1 MSAAGLLSPDPLLR
15 LYKERP
21 LLAPTSE
28 RKHRGE
34 TPRAER
40 VKIETKRQM
49 MKWLKNDRMKVTLTE
64 RGEKTTTWTVDWG
77 KPPPGLSHHQEESQ
91 TQTAFPPKILLSPP
105 LPSTFKTVWSIKHQV
120 EGTGPCLL
128 TRHKQLSK
136 KLLYV
141 SVTSVWSE
149 RRYFTFCVNSGWR
162 VAIFPLIAPFCL
174 LFLTLLLSRY

>member
-1 MSAAGLLSPDPLLR
+1 M
-15 LYKERP
+15 
-21 LLAPTSE
+21 T
-28 RKHRGE
+28 
-34 TPRAER
+34 ER

-105 LPSTFKTVWSIKHQV
+105 LPSTFKTVWSIKRQV

-141 SVTSVWSE
+141 SVTSV
-149 RRYFTFCVNSGWR
+149 
-162 VAIFPLIAPFCL
+162 
-174 LFLTLLLSRY
+174 